1 MFGCEY
7 RIDEQVESMHD
18 ERGTPET
25 PTLADAV
32 RAEDRQ
38 VLARVAAAPI
48 IPLNNNLVSRPWG
61 GQRLCAHK
69 GLPSTP
75 HQRWGEAF
83 EICAFSEDE
92 EARAHPSIIRLTDG
106 SEVDLP
112 ELLAVAGAAILG
124 EDFVATHGCQLP
136 LLPKMLDVGELL
148 SVQAHPEGFTEAYII
163 IEADEG
169 ATIRLGFKRDV
180 DPADLGQRLKGG
192 RQLQQ
197 RLLDYLRDGVDLE
210 ALQATLASNFA
221 RRAVLADA
229 VLPALESFLQTGAN
243 RKVVETLR
251 TLKELYWE
259 VLDLLNEISVT
270 PGQVI
275 YNANPEAVSAA
286 TGRPRSAE
294 VHALGNPQGK
304 EILALEIR
312 RPGPTFRAWDHVRF
326 PLRPIDV
333 DKTLDALNLRATR
346 PADFIVTP
354 RPLAGCP
361 GVFRSVQGEWFVVDH
376 LRPRPEAVVG
386 LPAGTPMHTLHAVRG
401 TVELRTAD
409 DRTLASLTR
418 GQSALIP
425 VTIGSYRLATADGD
439 AEVVM
444 VTIPPSTAVQTRGG
458 RAS

>member
-1 MFGCEY
+1 MRG
-7 RIDEQVESMHD
+7 
-18 ERGTPET
+18 ERGTPENS
-25 PTLADAV
+25 TLADAI

-38 VLARVAAAPI
+38 ALAQIAAAPI
-48 IPLNNNLVSRPWG
+48 IPLNDNLVSRPWG
-61 GQRLCAHK
+61 GQRLCAYK
-69 GLPSTP
+69 GLRSTP

-83 EICAFSEDE
+83 EICAFAGDE
-92 EARAHPSIIRLTDG
+92 EAGAHPSIIRLADG

-112 ELLAVAGAAILG
+112 ELLAAAGPAILG
-124 EDFVATHGCQLP
+124 EDFVATHGRQFP
-136 LLPKMLDVGELL
+136 LLPKMLDIGELL
-148 SVQAHPEGFTEAYII
+148 SLQAHPEGFTEAYII

-197 RLLDYLRDGVDLE
+197 RLLDCLRDGVDLE
-210 ALQATLASNFA
+210 ALQTTLASNFA
-221 RRAVLADA
+221 RRAALADA
-229 VLPALESFLQTGAN
+229 VLPALESLLRTGAD
-243 RKVVETLR
+243 RKIVETLR

-259 VLDLLNEISVT
+259 VLDLLNEVSVT

-294 VHALGNPQGK
+294 DHALGNPQGK
-304 EILALEIR
+304 GILALEIR

-361 GVFRSVQGEWFVVDH
+361 GMFRSVQSEWFVVDH
-376 LRPRPEAVVG
+376 LRPRPEAEVR

-409 DRTLASLTR
+409 GRTLASLTR

-425 VTIGSYRLATADGD
+425 VTIGNYRLATADRD

-458 RAS
+458 RPS

>member
-1 MFGCEY
+1 MRG
-7 RIDEQVESMHD
+7 

-25 PTLADAV
+25 PTLADAI
-32 RAEDRQ
+32 RAKDQ
-38 VLARVAAAPI
+38 QFLARVAAAPI

-61 GQRLCAHK
+61 GRRLCAYK
-69 GLPSTP
+69 GLLRPS

-83 EICAFSEDE
+83 EICAFAGDE
-92 EARAHPSIIRLTDG
+92 EAAAHPSVIRLADG
-106 SEVDLP
+106 SEIDLP
-112 ELLAVAGAAILG
+112 ELLAAAGPAILG

-136 LLPKMLDVGELL
+136 LLPKTLDVGELL

-210 ALQATLASNFA
+210 ALQATLTSNFA
-221 RRAVLADA
+221 RRAVRADA
-229 VLPALESFLQTGAN
+229 VLPALESLLHTGAD
-243 RKVVETLR
+243 RKIVETLR
-251 TLKELYWE
+251 SLKELYWE

-361 GVFRSVQGEWFVVDH
+361 GVFRSVQSEWFVVDH
-376 LRPRPEAVVG
+376 LRPRPQAEVR
-386 LPAGTPMHTLHAVRG
+386 LSAGTPMHTLHVVRG
-401 TVELRTAD
+401 TVELQTSD

-418 GQSALIP
+418 GQSAIIP
-425 VTIGSYRLATADGD
+425 VTIDSHRLTTAEGD

-444 VTIPPSTAVQTRGG
+444 VTIPPSTAVQIRGE

>member
-1 MFGCEY
+1 MRG
-7 RIDEQVESMHD
+7 

-25 PTLADAV
+25 PTLADAI
-32 RAEDRQ
+32 RAKDQ
-38 VLARVAAAPI
+38 QFLARVAAAPI

-61 GQRLCAHK
+61 GRRLCAYK
-69 GLPSTP
+69 GLLRPS

-83 EICAFSEDE
+83 EICAFAGDE
-92 EARAHPSIIRLTDG
+92 EAAAHPSVIRLADG
-106 SEVDLP
+106 SEIDLP
-112 ELLAVAGAAILG
+112 ELLAAAGPAILG

-136 LLPKMLDVGELL
+136 LLPKTLDVGELL

-210 ALQATLASNFA
+210 ALQATLTSNFA
-221 RRAVLADA
+221 RRAVRADA
-229 VLPALESFLQTGAN
+229 VLPALESLLHTGAD
-243 RKVVETLR
+243 RKIVETLR
-251 TLKELYWE
+251 SLKELYWE

-361 GVFRSVQGEWFVVDH
+361 GVFRSVQSEWFVVDH
-376 LRPRPEAVVG
+376 LRPRPQAEVK
-386 LPAGTPMHTLHAVRG
+386 LSAGTPMHTLHVVRG
-401 TVELRTAD
+401 TVELQTSD

-418 GQSALIP
+418 GQSAIIP
-425 VTIGSYRLATADGD
+425 VTIDSHRLTTAEGD

-444 VTIPPSTAVQTRGG
+444 VTIPPSTAVQIRGE

>member
-1 MFGCEY
+1 MRG
-7 RIDEQVESMHD
+7 

-25 PTLADAV
+25 PTLAAAI
-32 RAEDRQ
+32 RAKDRQ

-61 GQRLCAHK
+61 GHRLCAYK
-69 GLPSTP
+69 GLPPTL

-83 EICAFSEDE
+83 EICAFAADE
-92 EARAHPSIIRLTDG
+92 EAVAHPSVIRLADG

-112 ELLAVAGAAILG
+112 ELLAAAGPAILG

-136 LLPKMLDVGELL
+136 LLPKTLDVGELL

-169 ATIRLGFKRDV
+169 ATIRLGFKRNV
-180 DPADLGQRLKGG
+180 DSADLGQRLKGG

-221 RRAVLADA
+221 RRAVPADA
-229 VLPALESFLQTGAN
+229 LLPALESLLHTEAD
-243 RKVVETLR
+243 RKIVESLR

-361 GVFRSVQGEWFVVDH
+361 GVFRSVQSEWFVVDH
-376 LRPRPEAVVG
+376 LRPRPKAAVR

-401 TVELRTAD
+401 IVELRTSD

-425 VTIGSYRLATADGD
+425 VTIGSYRLATADDD

-444 VTIPPSTAVQTRGG
+444 VTIPPSTAV
-458 RAS
+458 

>member
-1 MFGCEY
+1 MRG
-7 RIDEQVESMHD
+7 

-25 PTLADAV
+25 PTLADAI
-32 RAEDRQ
+32 RAKDRQ

-48 IPLNNNLVSRPWG
+48 IPLNNNLVSRLWG
-61 GQRLCAHK
+61 GQRLCAYK
-69 GLPSTP
+69 GLPPTP

-83 EICAFSEDE
+83 EICAFAGDE
-92 EARAHPSIIRLTDG
+92 EAVAHPSVIRLADG

-112 ELLAVAGAAILG
+112 ELLAAAGPAILG
-124 EDFVATHGCQLP
+124 EDFVATHGGQLP
-136 LLPKMLDVGELL
+136 LLPKTLDVGELL

-197 RLLDYLRDGVDLE
+197 RLLDCLRDGVDLE
-210 ALQATLASNFA
+210 ALQTTLASNFA
-221 RRAVLADA
+221 RRAVLADP
-229 VLPALESFLQTGAN
+229 VLPAFESLLRPGAN
-243 RKVVETLR
+243 RKIVETLR

-259 VLDLLNEISVT
+259 FLDMLNEISVT

-294 VHALGNPQGK
+294 VHALGNPQGR

-361 GVFRSVQGEWFVVDH
+361 GVFRSVQSEWFVVDH
-376 LRPRPEAVVG
+376 LRPRPEAEVG

-401 TVELRTAD
+401 NVELRTSD
-409 DRTLASLTR
+409 DQTLASLTR

-425 VTIGSYRLATADGD
+425 VTIGSYRIATADGD

-444 VTIPPSTAVQTRGG
+444 VTIPPSTAMQTRGG

>member
-1 MFGCEY
+1 MRG
-7 RIDEQVESMHD
+7 

-25 PTLADAV
+25 PNLADAV

-48 IPLNNNLVSRPWG
+48 IPLNNNLISRPWG
-61 GQRLCAHK
+61 GQRLCAYK

-83 EICAFSEDE
+83 EICAFAEDE

-106 SEVDLP
+106 SRVDLP
-112 ELLAVAGAAILG
+112 ELLAVAGFAILG

-180 DPADLGQRLKGG
+180 DPADFGQRLKGG

-197 RLLDYLRDGVDLE
+197 RLLDCLRDGVDLE
-210 ALQATLASNFA
+210 ALQKTLASNFA

-229 VLPALESFLQTGAN
+229 VLPAFESLLRTRPN
-243 RKVVETLR
+243 RKIVETLR
-251 TLKELYWE
+251 TLKGLYWE
-259 VLDLLNEISVT
+259 VLDMLNEISVIS
-270 PGQVI
+270 GQVI

-286 TGRPRSAE
+286 TGRPQSAE

-326 PLRPIDV
+326 PLRPIDI
-333 DKTLDALNLRATR
+333 DKTLDALSFRATR
-346 PADFIVTP
+346 PADFIVSP
-354 RPLAGCP
+354 RPLTGCP
-361 GVFRSVQGEWFVVDH
+361 GVFRSVESEWFVVDH
-376 LRPRPEAVVG
+376 LRPRPDAKVE
-386 LPAGTPMHTLHAVRG
+386 LPTGTPMHTLHAVCG
-401 TVELRTAD
+401 TVELRNSVD
-409 DRTLASLTR
+409 QTLASLPR

-425 VTIGSYRLATADGD
+425 VSMGSYRLDTADGD

-444 VTIPPSTAVQTRGG
+444 VTIPPSTTVQSRGG

>member
-1 MFGCEY
+1 
-7 RIDEQVESMHD
+7 MHD
-18 ERGTPET
+18 ERET
-25 PTLADAV
+25 LTFADLI
-32 RAEDRQ
+32 RAGDRN
-38 VLARVAAAPI
+38 VLARIAAAPI

-61 GQRLCAHK
+61 GQRLCAYK
-69 GLPSTP
+69 GLSSTP

-83 EICAFSEDE
+83 ELCAFAEDE
-92 EARAHPSIIRLTDG
+92 EARTHPSIIRLADG

-112 ELLAVAGAAILG
+112 ALLTAAGVAILG
-124 EDFVATHGCQLP
+124 EDFVATHGCRLP
-136 LLPKMLDVGELL
+136 LLPKTLDVGELL

-163 IEADEG
+163 IEAAEG

-180 DPADLGQRLKGG
+180 DPVDLGQRLKGG

-197 RLLDYLRDGVDLE
+197 SLLDCLRDGVDLE
-210 ALQATLASNFA
+210 VLQTTLASNFA
-221 RRAVLADA
+221 RRAVLANA
-229 VLPALESFLQTGAN
+229 VLPAFESLLRTGAN
-243 RKVVETLR
+243 RKIVETLR
-251 TLKELYWE
+251 ALKELYWE
-259 VLDLLNEISVT
+259 VLDMLNEISVT

-286 TGRPRSAE
+286 TGRPQSAE

-312 RPGPTFRAWDHVRF
+312 RPAPTFRAWDHVRF

-333 DKTLDALNLRATR
+333 DRTLDALNLRATR

-354 RPLAGCP
+354 QQLAGCP
-361 GVFRSVQGEWFVVDH
+361 GVFRSVQSEWFVVDH
-376 LRPRPEAVVG
+376 LRPRPEAEVR
-386 LPAGTPMHTLHAVRG
+386 LPAETPMHTLHAVRG
-401 TVELRTAD
+401 TVELRTSD

-425 VTIGSYRLATADGD
+425 VTIGSYRLTTAGGD

-458 RAS
+458 

>member
-1 MFGCEY
+1 M
-7 RIDEQVESMHD
+7 ESMRG
-18 ERGTPET
+18 EEGTPET

-32 RAEDRQ
+32 REEDRQ
-38 VLARVAAAPI
+38 VLARVAAGPI

-61 GQRLCAHK
+61 GQRLCAYK

-83 EICAFSEDE
+83 EICAFAEDE
-92 EARAHPSIIRLTDG
+92 EARAHPSVIRLTDG

-112 ELLAVAGAAILG
+112 ELLAVAGVPILG
-124 EDFVATHGCQLP
+124 EDFVAAHGRQLP
-136 LLPKMLDVGELL
+136 LLPKTLDVGELL
-148 SVQAHPEGFTEAYII
+148 SVQAHPEGFIEAYII

-192 RQLQQ
+192 RQLQL
-197 RLLDYLRDGVDLE
+197 RLLDCLRDGVDLE
-210 ALQATLASNFA
+210 ALQTTLASNFA

-229 VLPALESFLQTGAN
+229 VLPALESLLRTGAD
-243 RKVVETLR
+243 RQIVETLR
-251 TLKELYWE
+251 TLKGLYWE
-259 VLDLLNEISVT
+259 VLDMLNEIPVT

-275 YNANPEAVSAA
+275 YNASPEAVSAA

-312 RPGPTFRAWDHVRF
+312 RPGPTFRAWDHVRYPMR
-326 PLRPIDV
+326 PLDV

-361 GVFRSVQGEWFVVDH
+361 GVFRSVESEWFVVDH
-376 LRPRPEAVVG
+376 LLPRPEAEVG

-401 TVELRTAD
+401 SVELRTSD
-409 DRTLASLTR
+409 DRALASLTR

-425 VTIGSYRLATADGD
+425 VAIGSYRLATADGD

-444 VTIPPSTAVQTRGG
+444 VTIPPSTAVQARGG
-458 RAS
+458 PAS

>member
-1 MFGCEY
+1 MRG
-7 RIDEQVESMHD
+7 

-25 PTLADAV
+25 PTHAAAI
-32 RAEDRQ
+32 RANDRQ

-48 IPLNNNLVSRPWG
+48 VPLNNNLLSRPWG
-61 GQRLCAHK
+61 GQRLCAYK

-75 HQRWGEAF
+75 RQRWGEAF
-83 EICAFSEDE
+83 EICAFAADDE
-92 EARAHPSIIRLTDG
+92 AVAHPSVIRLADG

-112 ELLAVAGAAILG
+112 ELLAAAGAAILG
-124 EDFVATHGCQLP
+124 ENFVATHGCQLP
-136 LLPKMLDVGELL
+136 LLPKTLDVGALL
-148 SVQAHPEGFTEAYII
+148 SVQAHPEGLTEAYII

-180 DPADLGQRLKGG
+180 DPADLGRRLKGG

-210 ALQATLASNFA
+210 DLQATLASNFA

-229 VLPALESFLQTGAN
+229 VLPALEPLLQTGADW
-243 RKVVETLR
+243 KIVETLR

-259 VLDLLNEISVT
+259 VLDLLNEIPVT

-304 EILALEIR
+304 EILVLEIR

-326 PLRPIDV
+326 PLRPIEV

-354 RPLAGCP
+354 RPLPGRP
-361 GVFRSVQGEWFVVDH
+361 GVFRSVRDEWFVVDH
-376 LRPRPEAVVG
+376 LRPRPEAEVI
-386 LPAGTPMHTLHAVRG
+386 LPAGTPVHTLHALRG
-401 TVELRTAD
+401 TMELQTAD
-409 DRTLASLTR
+409 GRTLAALTR
-418 GQSALIP
+418 GESALIP
-425 VTIGSYRLATADGD
+425 VTVGSYRLATADD
-439 AEVVM
+439 VAEAVM
-444 VTIPPSTAVQTRGG
+444 VTIPPSPAVQTRGG

>member
-1 MFGCEY
+1 MRG
-7 RIDEQVESMHD
+7 

-25 PTLADAV
+25 PTLAAAI
-32 RAEDRQ
+32 RAKDRQ

-61 GQRLCAHK
+61 GQRLCAYK
-69 GLPSTP
+69 GLPPTL

-83 EICAFSEDE
+83 EICAFAADE
-92 EARAHPSIIRLTDG
+92 EAVAHPSVIRLADG

-112 ELLAVAGAAILG
+112 ELLAAAGPAILG

-136 LLPKMLDVGELL
+136 LLPKTLDVGELL

-169 ATIRLGFKRDV
+169 ATIRLGFKRNV
-180 DPADLGQRLKGG
+180 DSADLGQRLKGG

-221 RRAVLADA
+221 RRAVPADA
-229 VLPALESFLQTGAN
+229 LLPALESLLHTEAD
-243 RKVVETLR
+243 RKIVESLR

-354 RPLAGCP
+354 LPLAGRP
-361 GVFRSVQGEWFVVDH
+361 GVFRSVQSEWFVVDH
-376 LRPRPEAVVG
+376 LRPRPKAAVR

-401 TVELRTAD
+401 IVELRTSD

-425 VTIGSYRLATADGD
+425 VTIGSYRLATADDD

-444 VTIPPSTAVQTRGG
+444 VTIPPSTAV
-458 RAS
+458 

>member
-1 MFGCEY
+1 
-7 RIDEQVESMHD
+7 
-18 ERGTPET
+18 
-25 PTLADAV
+25 LA
-32 RAEDRQ
+32 
-38 VLARVAAAPI
+38 
-48 IPLNNNLVSRPWG
+48 
-61 GQRLCAHK
+61 
-69 GLPSTP
+69 
-75 HQRWGEAF
+75 
-83 EICAFSEDE
+83 
-92 EARAHPSIIRLTDG
+92 DG

-112 ELLAVAGAAILG
+112 ELLAAAGPAILG
-124 EDFVATHGCQLP
+124 EDFVATHGRQFP
-136 LLPKMLDVGELL
+136 LLPKTLDIGELL

-169 ATIRLGFKRDV
+169 ATIRLGFKRNV

-197 RLLDYLRDGVDLE
+197 RLLGYLGDGIDLKV
-210 ALQATLASNFA
+210 LQATLTGNFA
-221 RRAVLADA
+221 RPAVPADA
-229 VLPALESFLQTGAN
+229 VLPALESLLQTGAD
-243 RKVVETLR
+243 RKIVETLR
-251 TLKELYWE
+251 MLKKLYWE

-286 TGRPRSAE
+286 TDRPRSAE

-312 RPGPTFRAWDHVRF
+312 RPGPTFRAWDHARF

-354 RPLAGCP
+354 RPLAGRP
-361 GVFRSVQGEWFVVDH
+361 GVFRSVQSEWFVVDH
-376 LRPRPEAVVG
+376 LRPRPEAEVV
-386 LPAGTPMHTLHAVRG
+386 LPAGTPMHTLHALRG
-401 TVELRTAD
+401 TMELRTAD
-409 DRTLASLTR
+409 GRTLASLTR

-425 VTIGSYRLATADGD
+425 VTIGNYRLATADGD

>member
-1 MFGCEY
+1 MRG
-7 RIDEQVESMHD
+7 

-25 PTLADAV
+25 QNLAEAI
-32 RAEDRQ
+32 RAKDRQ
-38 VLARVAAAPI
+38 VLARVAASPI
-48 IPLNNNLVSRPWG
+48 IPLNNNLVTRPWG
-61 GQRLCAHK
+61 GQRLCAYK
-69 GLPSTP
+69 DLPPTP

-83 EICAFSEDE
+83 EICAFAGDE
-92 EARAHPSIIRLTDG
+92 EAGAHPSIIRLPDG

-112 ELLAVAGAAILG
+112 QLLAAAGPTILG
-124 EDFVATHGCQLP
+124 EDFVATHGCELP
-136 LLPKMLDVGELL
+136 LLPKTLDVGELL

-180 DPADLGQRLKGG
+180 NPADLGRWLKGG
-192 RQLQQ
+192 RQLQ
-197 RLLDYLRDGVDLE
+197 RTLLGCLRDGVDLE
-210 ALQATLASNFA
+210 ALQKMLASNFS

-229 VLPALESFLQTGAN
+229 VLPAFESLLRTRAN
-243 RKVVETLR
+243 RKIVETLR

-259 VLDLLNEISVT
+259 VLDMLNEISVT

-294 VHALGNPQGK
+294 VHVLGNPQGK

-361 GVFRSVQGEWFVVDH
+361 GVFRSVEDDWFVVDH
-376 LRPRPEAVVG
+376 LRPRPGADLG

-401 TVELRTAD
+401 TVELRTSD
-409 DRTLASLTR
+409 NRTLASLTR
-418 GQSALIP
+418 GQSALVP
-425 VTIGSYRLATADGD
+425 VTIGSYRLATDDSD

-444 VTIPPSTAVQTRGG
+444 VTIPLSTAVQTHGG

>member
-1 MFGCEY
+1 
-7 RIDEQVESMHD
+7 MHD
-18 ERGTPET
+18 ERET
-25 PTLADAV
+25 LTFADLI
-32 RAEDRQ
+32 RAGDRN
-38 VLARVAAAPI
+38 VLARIAAAPI

-61 GQRLCAHK
+61 GQRLCAYK
-69 GLPSTP
+69 GLSSTP

-83 EICAFSEDE
+83 ELCAFAEDE
-92 EARAHPSIIRLTDG
+92 EARTHPSIIRLADG

-112 ELLAVAGAAILG
+112 ALLTAAGVAILG
-124 EDFVATHGCQLP
+124 EDFVATHGCRLP
-136 LLPKMLDVGELL
+136 LLPKTLDVGELL

-163 IEADEG
+163 IEAAEG

-180 DPADLGQRLKGG
+180 DPVDLGQRLKGG

-197 RLLDYLRDGVDLE
+197 SLLDCLRDGVDLE
-210 ALQATLASNFA
+210 VLQTTLASNFA
-221 RRAVLADA
+221 RRAVLANA
-229 VLPALESFLQTGAN
+229 VLPAFESLLRTGAN
-243 RKVVETLR
+243 RKIVETLR
-251 TLKELYWE
+251 ALKELYWE
-259 VLDLLNEISVT
+259 VLDMLNEISVT

-312 RPGPTFRAWDHVRF
+312 RPAPTFRAWDHVRF

-333 DKTLDALNLRATR
+333 DRTLDALNLRATR

-354 RPLAGCP
+354 QQLAGCP
-361 GVFRSVQGEWFVVDH
+361 GVFRSVQSEWFVVDH
-376 LRPRPEAVVG
+376 LRPRPEAEVR
-386 LPAGTPMHTLHAVRG
+386 LPAETPMHTLHAVRG
-401 TVELRTAD
+401 TVELRTSD

-425 VTIGSYRLATADGD
+425 VTIGSYRLTTAGGD

-458 RAS
+458 

>member
-1 MFGCEY
+1 MATTLY
-7 RIDEQVESMHD
+7 LTDEQVGSMHD

-25 PTLADAV
+25 PTFADAV

-38 VLARVAAAPI
+38 VLARIAAAPI

-61 GQRLCAHK
+61 GQRLCAYK

-75 HQRWGEAF
+75 RQRWGEAF
-83 EICAFSEDE
+83 EICAFAEDE

-112 ELLAVAGAAILG
+112 ELLAVAGSTILG
-124 EDFVATHGCQLP
+124 GDFVAMHGCQLP
-136 LLPKMLDVGELL
+136 LLPKTLDVGELL

-192 RQLQQ
+192 RQVQQ
-197 RLLDYLRDGVDLE
+197 RLLDCLRDGVDLE
-210 ALQATLASNFA
+210 VLQATLASNFA

-229 VLPALESFLQTGAN
+229 VLPTLESLLQIGAD
-243 RKVVETLR
+243 RKIVETLR

-312 RPGPTFRAWDHVRF
+312 RPGPTFRAWDHARF

-346 PADFIVTP
+346 PADFIVPP

-361 GVFRSVQGEWFVVDH
+361 GVFRSVQSEWFVVDH
-376 LRPRPEAVVG
+376 LRPRPEAEVG
-386 LPAGTPMHTLHAVRG
+386 LPAGTPMHMLHAVRG
-401 TVELRTAD
+401 SVELRTAN

-444 VTIPPSTAVQTRGG
+444 VTIPPSTAVRTRGG

>member
-1 MFGCEY
+1 MRG
-7 RIDEQVESMHD
+7 

-25 PTLADAV
+25 PTLAAAI
-32 RAEDRQ
+32 RAKDRQ
-38 VLARVAAAPI
+38 ALARVAAAPI

-61 GQRLCAHK
+61 GQRLCAYK
-69 GLPSTP
+69 GLTRTP

-83 EICAFSEDE
+83 EICAFAADE
-92 EARAHPSIIRLTDG
+92 EAFAHPSVIRLADG

-112 ELLAVAGAAILG
+112 ELLAAAGPAILG
-124 EDFVATHGCQLP
+124 EDFIATHGCQLP
-136 LLPKMLDVGELL
+136 LLPKTLDVGELL

-197 RLLDYLRDGVDLE
+197 GLLNCLRDGVDLE
-210 ALQATLASNFA
+210 ALQTTLASNFA
-221 RRAVLADA
+221 RRSVLADA
-229 VLPALESFLQTGAN
+229 VLPALESLLHTGAD
-243 RKVVETLR
+243 RKIVKTLR
-251 TLKELYWE
+251 TLKDLYWE
-259 VLDLLNEISVT
+259 VLDLLNEVSVT

-312 RPGPTFRAWDHVRF
+312 RPGPTFRAWDHARF

-333 DKTLDALNLRATR
+333 DKTLDALNLQATR

-361 GVFRSVQGEWFVVDH
+361 GVFRAVQSEWFVVDH
-376 LRPRPEAVVG
+376 LRPRPEAEVG

-401 TVELRTAD
+401 TVELRTAN

-425 VTIGSYRLATADGD
+425 VAIGSYRLATADGD

-444 VTIPPSTAVQTRGG
+444 VTIPPSTAVRTRGG

>member
-1 MFGCEY
+1 M
-7 RIDEQVESMHD
+7 
-18 ERGTPET
+18 
-25 PTLADAV
+25 
-32 RAEDRQ
+32 
-38 VLARVAAAPI
+38 LARLAAAPI

-61 GQRLCAHK
+61 GQRLCAYK
-69 GLPSTP
+69 GVPSTP

-83 EICAFSEDE
+83 EICAFAEDE

-106 SEVDLP
+106 SQVNLP
-112 ELLAVAGAAILG
+112 ELLAVAGRAILG

-136 LLPKMLDVGELL
+136 LLPKTLDVGALL

-197 RLLDYLRDGVDLE
+197 RLLDCLRDGIDIEV
-210 ALQATLASNFA
+210 LQTTLASNFA
-221 RRAVLADA
+221 RRAADA
-229 VLPALESFLQTGAN
+229 VLPAFESSLRTEAD
-243 RKVVETLR
+243 RKIVETLR

-259 VLDLLNEISVT
+259 VLDLLNEIPVT

-286 TGRPRSAE
+286 TGRARSAE

-346 PADFIVTP
+346 PADFIVNP

-361 GVFRSVQGEWFVVDH
+361 GVFRSVQSEWFVVDH
-376 LRPRPEAVVG
+376 LRPRPEAEVG

-401 TVELRTAD
+401 TVELRTSNN
-409 DRTLASLTR
+409 RTLASLTR

-425 VTIGSYRLATADGD
+425 VTIGSYWLTTTDGD

-444 VTIPPSTAVQTRGG
+444 VTIPPSTAVQTRDD

>member
-1 MFGCEY
+1 MRG
-7 RIDEQVESMHD
+7 

-25 PTLADAV
+25 LTLADAV
-32 RAEDRQ
+32 RAKDRQ
-38 VLARVAAAPI
+38 VLASIAAAPI

-61 GQRLCAHK
+61 GQRLYAYK
-69 GLPSTP
+69 RLPMTP

-83 EICAFSEDE
+83 EICAFADDA

-106 SEVDLP
+106 SEVSLP
-112 ELLAVAGAAILG
+112 ELLAVAGIAILG
-124 EDFVATHGCQLP
+124 ESFVATNGCHLP
-136 LLPKMLDVGELL
+136 LLPKTLDVSELL

-169 ATIRLGFKRDV
+169 ASIRLGFRRDI
-180 DPADLGQRLKGG
+180 DPADLGQRLKEG
-192 RQLQQ
+192 RRLQQ
-197 RLLDYLRDGVDLE
+197 RLLDCLRDGVDLE
-210 ALQATLASNFA
+210 ALQTTLASNFA
-221 RRAVLADA
+221 RPAVLADA
-229 VLPALESFLQTGAN
+229 ALPAIESWLRAGTG
-243 RKVVETLR
+243 RKIVETLR
-251 TLKELYWE
+251 TLKEHYWE
-259 VLDLLNEISVT
+259 VLDVLNEISVT

-326 PLRPIDV
+326 PLRRIDV
-333 DKTLDALNLRATR
+333 DKALDAINHQATR
-346 PADFIVTP
+346 PDDFIVTP
-354 RPLAGCP
+354 RPLAGCL
-361 GVFRSVQGEWFVVDH
+361 GVFRSVQNECFIVDH
-376 LRPRPEAVVG
+376 LRPRPEADVE
-386 LPAGTPMHTLHAVRG
+386 LPAGTPIHTLHAVRG
-401 TVELRTAD
+401 TVEFRTPD
-409 DRTLASLTR
+409 DRTLASLRR

-425 VTIGSYRLATADGD
+425 VTIGGYRLVTADVD

-444 VTIPPSTAVQTRGG
+444 VIIPPSTGIQTPSG